1 VRVVAAFTEHPL
13 TASGDLLVMPDDEVE
28 CAVLVLAGSSGRI
41 DAGRARLLASRGAGA
56 LAMRW
61 FGGPGQPPGICEI
74 PIEQFT
80 TALDRLS
87 ALHPRVGVV
96 GVSTGAE
103 AALLLAAHDRRITF
117 VAAFAPTHVVWANL
131 GAGADR
137 HERPYRSSFS
147 VGGRG
152 LPFVPYDDS
161 WKPASDEGPPAW
173 RGLYE
178 QSLVTYADLVE
189 AATIPVEKIT
199 AAVLLVAG
207 GDDQV
212 WPSTMAAEHIAA
224 RRARHALATEVV
236 VGDAAGHRA
245 LLPGEREVTAGAA
258 MARGGDRHADQQLG
272 ADAWPLLLRGLGLAA
287 A

>member
-1 VRVVAAFTEHPL
+1 VSAFTERRL
-13 TASGDLLVMPDDEVE
+13 TGSGDLLVTPDDELE
-28 CAVLVLAGSSGRI
+28 CAVLVLAGSSGRV
-41 DAGRARLLASRGAGA
+41 DTARARLLASRGAGA

-61 FGGPGQPPGICEI
+61 FGNAGQPPGICEV

-103 AALLLAAHDRRITF
+103 AALLLAARDPRITF

-131 GAGADR
+131 GAGTDGR
-137 HERPYRSSFS
+137 ERPYRSSFS

-152 LPFVPYDDS
+152 LPFVPYDNS
-161 WKPASDEGPPAW
+161 WKPASDSGPPAW

-189 AATIPVEKIT
+189 AATIPVEDIT

-207 GDDQV
+207 GEDQV
-212 WPSTMAAEHIAA
+212 WPSTVAAEHIAA

-236 VGDAAGHRA
+236 VNEAAGHRT
-245 LLPGEREVTAGAA
+245 LLPGEPDVTVGAT
-258 MARGGDRHADQQLG
+258 MARGGDRGADRQLG
-272 ADAWPLLLRGLGLAA
+272 ADAWPLLLRGLGLATG
-287 A
+287 